1 MTESTLNLKNKNNY
15 CVNVSNGNNFFAQND
30 KHPELVACTEVLE
43 VKDVAY
49 QNPHTSTPFVRL
61 RMQFSVL

>member
-1 MTESTLNLKNKNNY
+1 MVTISL
-15 CVNVSNGNNFFAQND
+15 AQND

-49 QNPHTSTPFVRL
+49 QIPHTSTG
-61 RMQFSVL
+61 SVCCDFQ